1 MPPFRFRIP
10 FFSSNSPSRL
20 SSETS
25 SPSPPPTPPP
35 SRPPFRPAGIAQ
47 PSKPEKKSKVSP
59 SLSRSRSNVAAL
71 AASSS
76 SSQLPSRGSATP
88 TRLVNQTNQQSG
100 SPSKKL
106 ESLRMEEQKVTKKE
120 KPSGETEKV
129 AGENINPVKEKPP
142 IAHQEEHLERKETEA
157 VQEQRKKAEV
167 ERLVV
172 QENKKVLPEGN
183 GEKSASD
190 MGQQKRKEI
199 EKLVLQER
207 KKVLHEGSGEKSETD
222 QGQQKSKETEKLA
235 SQETKRPLQAIGR
248 EDATR
253 STTTQQ
259 ISAASGSTQEPR
271 DLPGRETKTQNRT
284 EIHTD
289 DNHQKTKGAST
300 SNLGNPRVAN
310 GQGSSSMSRK
320 IKEDIKDGISKLTWG
335 KSNGDEKS
343 VNVYT
348 LTGENK
354 GATMGIGSE
363 KDGEVH
369 IRRGYRSNPDES
381 PNTTTMETENPKDD
395 EAEEEARFRA
405 YINGN
410 TQGINNSIVVESSV
424 SENDPGVHMS
434 LKFEISKKEVIN
446 PPENVEEEKKPETV
460 TARKNEPRVRRR
472 CLRGLLAESSESD
485 PDNPLKPRRH
495 GCRFTCKDKDIENT
509 SKFIFLP
516 SEFGN
521 DVDRTVAIGPAKSE
535 FAMKAEIRRAVEAE
549 GVPYTYVINNCFDGY
564 FLATFAQCETRLTFP
579 PRDKVT
585 IFGDGNTEAVLNKE
599 EGIAAYTMRAID
611 EPRTLNKTLYINPPK
626 NIVSQNYIFAL
637 WESKIG
643 KTLKKTY
650 VSEEQLLKKIPES
663 PHPDIHL
670 IFCWL

>member
-20 SSETS
+20 SSGTS
-25 SPSPPPTPPP
+25 SPSPPPTPPSPPPP

-47 PSKPEKKSKVSP
+47 PSKPEKRSKVSP
-59 SLSRSRSNVAAL
+59 SLSKSRSNVAAL
-71 AASSS
+71 AASSPA
-76 SSQLPSRGSATP
+76 SQLPSSGAAKP
-88 TRLVNQTNQQSG
+88 TRLVKQTNQQSA

-106 ESLRMEEQKVTKKE
+106 DSLRIEEQKVTTKE
-120 KPSGETEKV
+120 KPPGETKNV

-142 IAHQEEHLERKETEA
+142 IARLEEHLERKETEA

-222 QGQQKSKETEKLA
+222 QGQQKSKETEKLT
-235 SQETKRPLQAIGR
+235 SQVGR

-253 STTTQQ
+253 SKTTRQL
-259 ISAASGSTQEPR
+259 SAASGSTQETR

-284 EIHTD
+284 KIHTD

-300 SNLGNPRVAN
+300 SNLGNPRVTN
-310 GQGSSSMSRK
+310 GQGSSSISRK
-320 IKEDIKDGISKLTWG
+320 IKEDVKDGISKLTWG

-363 KDGEVH
+363 KEKKDGEVH

-395 EAEEEARFRA
+395 EAEEEARVRA

-434 LKFEISKKEVIN
+434 LKFEISKKEVRN

-460 TARKNEPRVRRR
+460 TATKNEPRVRRR

-509 SKFIFLP
+509 SKF
-516 SEFGN
+516 
-521 DVDRTVAIGPAKSE
+521 
-535 FAMKAEIRRAVEAE
+535 M
-549 GVPYTYVINNCFDGY
+549 
-564 FLATFAQCETRLTFP
+564 
-579 PRDKVT
+579 
-585 IFGDGNTEAVLNKE
+585 
-599 EGIAAYTMRAID
+599 
-611 EPRTLNKTLYINPPK
+611 
-626 NIVSQNYIFAL
+626 
-637 WESKIG
+637 
-643 KTLKKTY
+643 
-650 VSEEQLLKKIPES
+650 
-663 PHPDIHL
+663 
-670 IFCWL
+670 

>member
-20 SSETS
+20 SSGTS
-25 SPSPPPTPPP
+25 SPSPPPTPPPPPPPP

-47 PSKPEKKSKVSP
+47 PSKPEKRSKVSP
-59 SLSRSRSNVAAL
+59 SLSKSRSNVAAL
-71 AASSS
+71 AASSPA
-76 SSQLPSRGSATP
+76 SQLPSSGAATP
-88 TRLVNQTNQQSG
+88 TRLVKQTNQQSA

-106 ESLRMEEQKVTKKE
+106 DSLRIEEQKVTTKE
-120 KPSGETEKV
+120 KPQGDTKNV

-142 IAHQEEHLERKETEA
+142 IARLEEHLERKETEA
-157 VQEQRKKAEV
+157 VQEQRKKTEA

-222 QGQQKSKETEKLA
+222 QGQQKSKETEKPA
-235 SQETKRPLQAIGR
+235 SQETKRPLQAVGR

-253 STTTQQ
+253 SKTTRQ

-289 DNHQKTKGAST
+289 DNHQKTKGIST
-300 SNLGNPRVAN
+300 SNLANPRVTN

-320 IKEDIKDGISKLTWG
+320 IKEDIRDGINKLTWG

-363 KDGEVH
+363 KEKKDGEVH
-369 IRRGYRSNPDES
+369 IRRGYRINPDES

-395 EAEEEARFRA
+395 EAEDEARFRA

-460 TARKNEPRVRRR
+460 TATKNEPRAKVVQNFKD
-472 CLRGLLAESSESD
+472 LGVPILNVDLANKESLVKAIQHVD
-485 PDNPLKPRRH
+485 V
-495 GCRFTCKDKDIENT
+495 GKDSYRLSLATIW
-509 SKFIFLP
+509 
-516 SEFGN
+516 
-521 DVDRTVAIGPAKSE
+521 IGPAKLE
-535 FAMKAEIRRAVEAE
+535 FAMKAEIRRAVESE

-564 FLATFAQCETRLTFP
+564 FLATLAQCETRLTSP
-579 PRDKVT
+579 PRDKVA
-585 IFGDGNTEAVLNKE
+585 IFGDGNTEAILNKE
-599 EGIAAYTMRAID
+599 EDIAAYTMRAID
-611 EPRTLNKTLYINPPK
+611 DPITLNKTLYINPPK
-626 NIVSQNYIFAL
+626 NIVSQNDIIAL
-637 WESKIG
+637 WERKIG
-643 KTLKKTY
+643 KTLEKTTFQRNNF
-650 VSEEQLLKKIPES
+650 SRKSQKL
-663 PHPDIHL
+663 HIHL